1 MYSGIC
7 PAHPVE
13 REEKREEEREE
24 DREEEVGKREGGQ
37 DMKEGGEEEGG
48 GGEEDQK
55 KTKKRVRRGAEGV
68 QRVLSCSLNQNWV
81 RHSCILWRPFQVPS
95 VTQYEAV
102 ASVSMAT
109 RTTERDV
116 VSNRRCA
123 GSIM

>member
-37 DMKEGGEEEGG
+37 DMKERGEEEGG
-48 GGEEDQK
+48 GGEDK
-55 KTKKRVRRGAEGV
+55 KKHVRRGVEGV
-68 QRVLSCSLNQNWV
+68 QSVLSCSLNQNWV